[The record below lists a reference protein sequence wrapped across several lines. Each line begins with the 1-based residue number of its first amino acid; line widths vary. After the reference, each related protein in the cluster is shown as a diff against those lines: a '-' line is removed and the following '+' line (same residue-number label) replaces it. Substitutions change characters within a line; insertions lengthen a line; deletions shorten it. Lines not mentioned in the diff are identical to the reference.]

1 MNILKYPQL
10 KFYPFHMAIDPGKLW
25 SPTPDN
31 LVTFD
36 MVSHWPLQIVHTH
49 SPSFL
54 PQLHL
59 QPLDLPVNDGE
70 LLRPQPPLLK
80 LLVHVQAEET
90 SQRWTERWR
99 WLWWI
104 TMDCY
109 HCVMAQRSLSV
120 GTLSDYSYS
129 FWPGWCDTFWPC
141 YVLSTSK
148 TKCRLII
155 ILFCPE
161 RPHINSFGVFFVSG
175 H

>member
-25 SPTPDN
+25 SPTLDN

-49 SPSFL
+49 SPCLL

-59 QPLDLPVNDGE
+59 QPLDLSVNDGE

-99 WLWWI
+99 WLWGI

-109 HCVMAQRSLSV
+109 HCEGSRWIVIIVLWHKDLYLLARCRITHILFDPV
-120 GTLSDYSYS
+120 DVTRFDLAS
-129 FWPGWCDTFWPC
+129 F
-141 YVLSTSK
+141 YVLSTS
-148 TKCRLII
+148 RQ
-155 ILFCPE
+155 
-161 RPHINSFGVFFVSG
+161 NAD
-175 H
+175 